1 MFAMIRHTVDL
12 AVSRFDD
19 LKKSSWSPKP
29 WTEKDLTQY
38 AESEQDGIDNNL
50 VVHMLED
57 KTEGAPLTNEDLEY
71 AKELISN
78 KFVVGLLDKFEES
91 VHRFNLIIGVNE
103 KDEHNQECVA
113 DFVEKND
120 TTRLAVRGENSV
132 SVERGS
138 ETYELLAKIHSY
150 DMELYAHIYTA
161 FAEQRTLYGL

>member
-1 MFAMIRHTVDL
+1 M
-12 AVSRFDD
+12 
-19 LKKSSWSPKP
+19 
-29 WTEKDLTQY
+29 
-38 AESEQDGIDNNL
+38 
-50 VVHMLED
+50 
-57 KTEGAPLTNEDLEY
+57 
-71 AKELISN
+71 
-78 KFVVGLLDKFEES
+78 LDKFEES

-161 FAEQRTLYGL
+161 FAE